1 MTTSNLSWLDSFG
14 RSEEQDKEFFGGTNF
29 SAVKP
34 QKKEPGLFDGT
45 GEALLYMAPNA
56 FFQTMGGVEEMSAY
70 KLSQMYELD
79 LDNNEDALSEPIKA
93 DKDKIIQRA
102 ENEAKYYRLKAKND
116 WTPNPETTGAA
127 AQMIHAMGSTILK
140 AAGYSVIAGG
150 NPYFGGAMFGVDI
163 GLNEYGTLRDK
174 GVDAKTARQAGWAS
188 GALNALGLAIPGS
201 IGTSYLKSAALGAIV
216 NPASDILE
224 QASIKYILENA
235 DYEKIAGEYDPF
247 NPANLAVSSGVGIA
261 FGLMGAKGARS
272 RAIRAEKFA
281 QQDAEE
287 AQRRAQENPDQS
299 QAEEETKPV
308 GNSRLNQDVLNSIQ
322 NRDRSSQESV
332 IQMRKITEKPDF
344 NLISESRVLENG
356 SPVIAFVENPNPK
369 TIGKEVVVSASDGR
383 RMTMRYAVVEADS
396 ILTSNDVE
404 GFKNPEFA
412 NPNVLGARAIA
423 GNGRVAGVKSAYQHG
438 TAGDYRAELM
448 DQSKQFG
455 ISRRKIKN
463 MRQPILVRI
472 MKDEDVKTDVGELS
486 NRSGIQKLNPVEQA
500 EQDAR
505 NVNVEEGVDEQIT
518 SAQVDAAME
527 IKMSKIMTDDQPSGP
542 NGNINKSLQD
552 EATAREQIDDGKKV
566 EVSGEGVD
574 PEVMDKKLSS
584 FVTRFVKDLVGAGA
598 DKKVAGMNAQVID
611 AFFSTMGVRLGK
623 SRKEIEAEYELKVQ
637 KGEAAQA
644 NSYAQQKT
652 AEQKLAEESK
662 KWSSTVEQLKKKP
675 TQSLLMLT
683 QTPLSMKLVGAEFRE
698 LYVHPHV
705 FDGMFPNAKKSS
717 PNHHSHIE
725 MSAKVLKQIPSALA
739 DPVAIYYDE
748 RNNSFVFAL
757 EIKDENNNYVMVP
770 VAFNATGR
778 KGTINL
784 VKTALGRGIS
794 YYDSQGANNAIRY
807 VNKKK
812 CQRWF
817 PTSGAVSLFDSNAD
831 GTSVLTETDL
841 VKERQKYPGYY
852 QTQNE
857 APLVTVHNLSEE
869 NLNKAMDL
877 GGLAVPSLGITKR
890 DTAYTDFGDISLIGT
905 KDMVDPRKGTPVF
918 SQDAYT
924 QTFPE
929 PVWEKSVKPEG
940 AKEVSREFEAAAKE
954 SGFTD
959 EGQKLTHS
967 LQASPNR
974 QNFIHSLLTSNV
986 GAYLFLKSK
995 GIKVDP
1001 VMTKPGNF
1009 SKIVTD
1015 SDFIKVAEEIY
1026 KTDPTL
1032 AESKNI
1038 KRLSDA
1044 YIESFEKN
1052 GGEGGP
1058 LVRKIIARAKENGT
1072 PLKKEKLRSLM
1083 SEAIESKKNFVP
1095 TEDKLQTGYALK
1107 DKANEY
1113 RGEFEKW
1120 AEKQAD
1126 KAFSEPMIKVGNQ
1139 LKPITLENV
1148 VKAMKSSVVV
1158 NKEKTMTV
1166 GAGKVRARSA
1176 QKFKSIEE
1184 IQNNRD
1190 KVTDSETT
1198 SIQNAYIA
1206 GKMERFRQL
1215 ASKDSNFQDSFDAFN
1230 EAMDSLAKVAGSRGK
1245 ITEDKVRAELKKRGF
1260 DASDETVK
1268 LGVDI
1273 LERLDK
1279 SLTDYFEAKPQR
1291 AVKFNEFAGAVVPKK
1306 TSPETIARLEKEGIK
1321 VAIYD
1326 ETLPDGRQKAI
1337 TELTDSLQNERKD
1350 VLYQSA
1356 YHGSPHRFDEF
1367 STDFIGSGEG
1377 AQAHGWGLYFA
1388 KDKRVAENYRRVLT
1402 AKKFL
1407 EEFENKYDLYDK
1419 QDWRD
1424 FAQALRD
1431 GDIELDPKYQKLWDA
1446 VEKENYLGYSDF
1458 RSGFLEYIRDP
1469 EAYGGPSKVIDEA
1482 LKDYDGRLFELDIP
1496 ETNTMLDE
1504 QLTFYKQPPEVQKAV
1519 WDLLVELEGEGAR
1532 NIDLSKVT
1540 GRKLLKYLEDV
1551 AKYSGQE
1558 GAQKWAALQL
1568 NKHGIKGISY
1578 DGRRDG
1584 RCFVVFDDQAVKI
1597 MEYFQGDRQTKG
1609 AHKGIY
1615 TPGERVITLLQSA
1628 DESTFVHE
1636 SGHYFLDVLTDIGS
1650 KERVPKQIKDDIQT
1664 LMDWF
1669 GVKDLEEWNS
1679 LSFEDKRQY
1688 HEKFARGFEQYLR
1701 EGKAPSSTLEKVF
1714 KSFKDW
1720 LMKIYKSAEELDVE
1734 LSPEVRAV
1742 YDRLLATDEQ
1752 IKQRKAELEGRAE
1765 ADTSTS
1771 QRGSQVPEQVTEA
1784 INNLPIPEEAK
1795 GVLKNTLGIEEP
1807 AKTGEN
1813 HPHSGIPT
1821 EEEFIRQS
1829 LETDSVRDPDAF
1841 IVDENGNEI
1850 SLKDYMA
1857 EQDRIAE
1864 REIKDANAMGEAA
1877 QCMWRQGAFDDF

>member
-1 MTTSNLSWLDSFG
+1 MWLDTFG
-14 RSEEQDKEFFGGTNF
+14 RTEEQDKEFFSQLGPVQ
-29 SAVKP
+29 AP
-34 QKKEPGLFDGT
+34 KKEEPGLFTGT
-45 GEALLYMAPNA
+45 GKALASAIPHALLSTASLLDD
-56 FFQTMGGVEEMSAY
+56 FSVK
-70 KLSQMYELD
+70 KLSQLYD
-79 LDNNEDALSEPIKA
+79 LPNLQNEDALSEPIEIKKDSLEIAIQKA
-93 DKDKIIQRA
+93 KED
-102 ENEAKYYRLKAKND
+102 AKYHRLKVKKN

-127 AQMIHAMGSTILK
+127 AQMIHGITSTMFK
-140 AAGYSVIAGG
+140 ALGYSVIAGG
-150 NPYFGGAMFGVDI
+150 NPYVASGLFGADM
-163 GLNEYGTLRDK
+163 GLIERGTLIDK
-174 GVDAKTARQAGWAS
+174 GVDKNTANLAGLAS
-188 GALNALGLAIPGS
+188 GVANAVGMALPAS
-201 IGTSYLKSAALGAIV
+201 IGMSYKASALFGGTANIATDVG
-216 NPASDILE
+216 E
-224 QASIKYILENA
+224 KFSIKAILDNA
-235 DYEKIAGEYDPF
+235 DYKKISGEYDPF
-247 NPANLAVSSGVGIA
+247 DPTNLGVSAGVGVL
-261 FGLMGAKGARS
+261 FGLAGAKGAKV
-272 RAIRAEKFA
+272 RARKAKE
-281 QQDAEE
+281 
-287 AQRRAQENPDQS
+287 
-299 QAEEETKPV
+299 AEEERLRLLKEKELAEEKEAEARAREAEKGITEEAKKAQETKAPPKI
-308 GNSRLNQDVLNSIQ
+308 NPEILNSIQ
-322 NRDRSSQESV
+322 NRDRSSKNSV
-332 IQMRKITEKPDF
+332 AQMQIISQNPDF
-344 NLISESRVLENG
+344 NKLAEGRTLQTG
-356 SPVIAFVENPNPK
+356 TPVISYVPNSTKLVLGKNVQVSTNEAGDRVTMQYAVIESNSVLTSHGVLGDVHKGYTNPK
-369 TIGKEVVVSASDGR
+369 VQR
-383 RMTMRYAVVEADS
+383 
-396 ILTSNDVE
+396 
-404 GFKNPEFA
+404 
-412 NPNVLGARAIA
+412 ARAIA
-423 GNGRVAGVKSAYQHG
+423 GNGRVAGVNDAYKHR
-438 TAGDYRAELM
+438 TADKYRKELTEQIADYGIDPAEVAKM
-448 DQSKQFG
+448 K
-455 ISRRKIKN
+455 RP
-463 MRQPILVRI
+463 MLVRI
-472 MKDEDVKTDVGELS
+472 MDEKDITLETGQES
-486 NRSGIQKLNPVEQA
+486 NRSGIQGLDPVEQA
-500 EQDAR
+500 KQDA
-505 NVNVEEGVDEQIT
+505 VNVDVENIVFNKDGTISQKSISEFVFKNPDKTGMVDPRGNIVADNAVQRMRTAVFSGAYRDTTLISRFLANGEKERKILDALLQVAPEIVKLRKIGGEYDYSNDAVEAAADVFQTRKETKGLEREENTISLLQSTPEQEFFKKILLSKHPEALKNVIQRMLEVAEQERLSADGGIVQPLTHSGLSENVFKEFSDVDLTPDIESILARSEEFKRSIT
-518 SAQVDAAME
+518 SDTVDAAME
-527 IKMSKIMTDDQPSGP
+527 LNIARVITQDQPSGP

-574 PEVMDKKLSS
+574 PEIMGKKVSS
-584 FVTRFVKDLVGAGA
+584 FVTRFVKELVGAGA
-598 DKKVAGMNAQVID
+598 DKKVAGMNARIID
-611 AFFSTMGVRLGK
+611 AFFSTMGIRLGK

-637 KGEAAQA
+637 KGEEAQA

-831 GTSVLTETDL
+831 GTSVLTEADL

-890 DTAYTDFGDISLIGT
+890 DTAYADFGDISLIGT

-924 QTFPE
+924 QTFPA
-929 PVWEKSVKPEG
+929 PVWEKSIKPEG
-940 AKEVSREFEAAAKE
+940 AKEVSREFEAGAKE
-954 SGFTD
+954 SGFTE

-967 LQASPNR
+967 LQANPNR
-974 QNFIHSLLTSNV
+974 KNFIHSLLTSNV

-1026 KTDPTL
+1026 KADPTL

-1058 LVRKIIARAKENGT
+1058 LVRKVIARAKENGT

-1095 TEDKLQTGYALK
+1095 AEDKLQTGYALK

-1113 RGEFEKW
+1113 RGEFEQW

-1190 KVTDSETT
+1190 KVTDSETVN
-1198 SIQNAYIA
+1198 IQNAYIA

-1215 ASKDSNFQDSFDAFN
+1215 ASKDSNYRDSFDAFN

-1306 TSPETIARLEKEGIK
+1306 TSPETIARLEKEGLK
-1321 VAIYD
+1321 VAVYD

-1337 TELTDSLQNERKD
+1337 TELTDSLQKERDD
-1350 VLYQSA
+1350 VLYQN
-1356 YHGSPHRFDEF
+1356 
-1367 STDFIGSGEG
+1367 
-1377 AQAHGWGLYFA
+1377 GL
-1388 KDKRVAENYRRVLT
+1388 
-1402 AKKFL
+1402 
-1407 EEFENKYDLYDK
+1407 
-1419 QDWRD
+1419 
-1424 FAQALRD
+1424 
-1431 GDIELDPKYQKLWDA
+1431 
-1446 VEKENYLGYSDF
+1446 
-1458 RSGFLEYIRDP
+1458 
-1469 EAYGGPSKVIDEA
+1469 
-1482 LKDYDGRLFELDIP
+1482 
-1496 ETNTMLDE
+1496 
-1504 QLTFYKQPPEVQKAV
+1504 
-1519 WDLLVELEGEGAR
+1519 
-1532 NIDLSKVT
+1532 
-1540 GRKLLKYLEDV
+1540 
-1551 AKYSGQE
+1551 
-1558 GAQKWAALQL
+1558 
-1568 NKHGIKGISY
+1568 
-1578 DGRRDG
+1578 
-1584 RCFVVFDDQAVKI
+1584 
-1597 MEYFQGDRQTKG
+1597 
-1609 AHKGIY
+1609 KGIY

-1650 KERVPKQIKDDIQT
+1650 RERVPKQVKDDIQT
-1664 LMDWF
+1664 IMDWF

-1679 LSFEDKRQY
+1679 LSFEEKRQY

-1734 LSPEVRAV
+1734 LSPEVRSV

-1752 IKQRKAELEGRAE
+1752 IKKRKAELEGRTE
-1765 ADTSTS
+1765 GDMSTG
-1771 QRGSQVPEQVTEA
+1771 QLGSQVPEQVTEA

-1795 GVLKNTLGIEEP
+1795 GVIKDTLGIREP
-1807 AKTGEN
+1807 EKTGEN

-1841 IVDENGNEI
+1841 IVDENGNEV
-1850 SLKDYMA
+1850 SLKDYLA

-1864 REIKDANAMGEAA
+1864 REIKDANAMGVAA
-1877 QCMWRQGAFDDF
+1877 ECMWRQGAFDEI

>member
-1 MTTSNLSWLDSFG
+1 MTSNLSWLDSFG
-14 RSEEQDKEFFGGTNF
+14 RSEEQDKEFFAGSNL

-45 GEALLYMAPNA
+45 LDALGYMVPNA
-56 FFQTMGGVEEMSAY
+56 FFQTMGGAEELSAY

-150 NPYFGGAMFGVDI
+150 NPYFGGAMFGTDI

-174 GVDAKTARQAGWAS
+174 GVDAKTAKQAGWAS
-188 GALNALGLAIPGS
+188 GALNALGFTIPGS
-201 IGTSYLKSAALGAIV
+201 IGTSYLKSAARGAIV
-216 NPASDILE
+216 NPVSDIAE
-224 QASIKYILENA
+224 QASIKLILENA

-247 NPANLAVSSGVGIA
+247 NPANLAVSSGMGVV

-287 AQRRAQENPDQS
+287 AQKRAQENPAQPEGEG
-299 QAEEETKPV
+299 EEKPV
-308 GNSRLNQDVLNSIQ
+308 ANSRLNQEVLNSIQ

-332 IQMRKITEKPDF
+332 IQMRKIAEKPDF

-369 TIGKEVVVSASDGR
+369 TIGKEVIVSASDGR

-404 GFKNPEFA
+404 GFKNPDFA

-500 EQDAR
+500 AQDAR
-505 NVNVEEGVDEQIT
+505 NVNVEDLEFNADGTFSQKSIQGFVHANPDKEGMLDPRGNIIADNATQRMRTAVFSAAYGDNSLVSRFIANSNKDRKIFTALLNVAPDLVRLRKLGGNFDFSNSLVEAVADVFETRKETKGLQRGENTMPLYGSSPEQEFFKQVLLSKNPEKIKDIVRRMNEIASNESEDSFAEFGSLTREDVFNSVKNEFSSLDLTPDLETIALLKGIDEQIT
-518 SAQVDAAME
+518 STQVDAAME
-527 IKMSKIMTDDQPSGP
+527 LNSARVITQDQPSGP

-566 EVSGEGVD
+566 EVTGEGVD
-574 PEVMDKKLSS
+574 PEVMDKNVSS
-584 FVTRFVKDLVGAGA
+584 FITRFVKELVGAGA
-598 DKKVAGMNAQVID
+598 DKKIAGMNARIID
-611 AFFSTMGVRLGK
+611 AFFSTMGIRLGK

-637 KGEAAQA
+637 KGEEPQA

-662 KWSSTVEQLKKKP
+662 NWECFVDSLTSKP
-675 TQSLLMLT
+675 TNHVRMLT
-683 QTPLSMKLVGAEFRE
+683 QTPVVMHLVGADFKE
-698 LYVHPHV
+698 LYATPHF
-705 FDGMFPNAKKSS
+705 FDRIFENKDGSKTTFTKEEIKK
-717 PNHHSHIE
+717 
-725 MSAKVLKQIPSALA
+725 IPSALA
-739 DPVAIYYDE
+739 DPVAIFDQ
-748 RNNSFVFAL
+748 
-757 EIKDENNNYVMVP
+757 ENGRKLFLLDFTTKSKAPILVP
-770 VAFNATGR
+770 VEFNAQGEIATVNLAVSCFAKEKDGKPKWGWINSESL
-778 KGTINL
+778 KGKEL
-784 VKTALGRGIS
+784 
-794 YYDSQGANNAIRY
+794 Y
-807 VNKKK
+807 VNKQKLSSME
-812 CQRWF
+812 
-817 PTSGAVSLFDSNAD
+817 PYSGANSLRVLQSRI
-831 GTSVLTETDL
+831 TESVLTEDDL

-890 DTAYTDFGDISLIGT
+890 DTAYADFGDISLIGT

-929 PVWEKSVKPEG
+929 PVWDKSVKPEG

-967 LQASPNR
+967 LQANPNR
-974 QNFIHSLLTSNV
+974 KNFIHSLLTSNV

-995 GIKVDP
+995 GIKLDP

-1058 LVRKIIARAKENGT
+1058 LVRKLIARAKENGT

-1113 RGEFEKW
+1113 RGEFEQW

-1126 KAFSEPMIKVGNQ
+1126 KAFGEPMIKVGNQ

-1190 KVTDSETT
+1190 KVTDSETAN
-1198 SIQNAYIA
+1198 IQNAYIA

-1230 EAMDSLAKVAGSRGK
+1230 EAMDVLAKVAGSRGK

-1321 VAIYD
+1321 VAVYD

-1337 TELTDSLQNERKD
+1337 TELTDSLQKERD
-1350 VLYQSA
+1350 DILYQ
-1356 YHGSPHRFDEF
+1356 
-1367 STDFIGSGEG
+1367 
-1377 AQAHGWGLYFA
+1377 
-1388 KDKRVAENYRRVLT
+1388 N
-1402 AKKFL
+1402 
-1407 EEFENKYDLYDK
+1407 
-1419 QDWRD
+1419 
-1424 FAQALRD
+1424 
-1431 GDIELDPKYQKLWDA
+1431 
-1446 VEKENYLGYSDF
+1446 
-1458 RSGFLEYIRDP
+1458 
-1469 EAYGGPSKVIDEA
+1469 
-1482 LKDYDGRLFELDIP
+1482 GR
-1496 ETNTMLDE
+1496 
-1504 QLTFYKQPPEVQKAV
+1504 
-1519 WDLLVELEGEGAR
+1519 
-1532 NIDLSKVT
+1532 
-1540 GRKLLKYLEDV
+1540 
-1551 AKYSGQE
+1551 
-1558 GAQKWAALQL
+1558 
-1568 NKHGIKGISY
+1568 
-1578 DGRRDG
+1578 
-1584 RCFVVFDDQAVKI
+1584 
-1597 MEYFQGDRQTKG
+1597 
-1609 AHKGIY
+1609 KGIY

-1650 KERVPKQIKDDIQT
+1650 RERVPKQIKDDIQT

-1679 LSFEDKRQY
+1679 LSFEEKRQY

-1720 LMKIYKSAEELDVE
+1720 LMKIYKSAKDLDVE
-1734 LSPEVRAV
+1734 LSPEVRTV

-1752 IKQRKAELEGRAE
+1752 IKQRKAELEGRTE
-1765 ADTSTS
+1765 GDTAT
-1771 QRGSQVPEQVTEA
+1771 GKVGIEVPEQVTEA

-1829 LETDSVRDPDAF
+1829 LETNSVRDPDAF

-1850 SLKDYMA
+1850 SLKDYLA

-1864 REIKDANAMGEAA
+1864 REIKDANAMGVAA
-1877 QCMWRQGAFDDF
+1877 ECMWRQGAFDEI

>member
-1 MTTSNLSWLDSFG
+1 M
-14 RSEEQDKEFFGGTNF
+14 
-29 SAVKP
+29 
-34 QKKEPGLFDGT
+34 
-45 GEALLYMAPNA
+45 
-56 FFQTMGGVEEMSAY
+56 
-70 KLSQMYELD
+70 
-79 LDNNEDALSEPIKA
+79 
-93 DKDKIIQRA
+93 
-102 ENEAKYYRLKAKND
+102 
-116 WTPNPETTGAA
+116 
-127 AQMIHAMGSTILK
+127 
-140 AAGYSVIAGG
+140 
-150 NPYFGGAMFGVDI
+150 
-163 GLNEYGTLRDK
+163 
-174 GVDAKTARQAGWAS
+174 
-188 GALNALGLAIPGS
+188 
-201 IGTSYLKSAALGAIV
+201 
-216 NPASDILE
+216 
-224 QASIKYILENA
+224 
-235 DYEKIAGEYDPF
+235 
-247 NPANLAVSSGVGIA
+247 
-261 FGLMGAKGARS
+261 
-272 RAIRAEKFA
+272 
-281 QQDAEE
+281 
-287 AQRRAQENPDQS
+287 
-299 QAEEETKPV
+299 
-308 GNSRLNQDVLNSIQ
+308 
-322 NRDRSSQESV
+322 
-332 IQMRKITEKPDF
+332 
-344 NLISESRVLENG
+344 
-356 SPVIAFVENPNPK
+356 
-369 TIGKEVVVSASDGR
+369 
-383 RMTMRYAVVEADS
+383 
-396 ILTSNDVE
+396 
-404 GFKNPEFA
+404 
-412 NPNVLGARAIA
+412 LGARAIE
-423 GNGRVAGVKSAYQHG
+423 GNDSVVGLKSAYENN
-438 TAGDYRAELM
+438 TAGQYREELLS
-448 DQSKQFG
+448 QSKNFG
-455 ISRRKIKN
+455 ISRGKIKN
-463 MRQPILVRI
+463 MHQPILVRM
-472 MKDEDVKTDVGELS
+472 MKDEDVKSHISEPPKGSDT
-486 NRSGIQKLNPVEQA
+486 QKTVPA
-500 EQDAR
+500 EQE
-505 NVNVEEGVDEQIT
+505 VQGTEVDSTVSQGEAVLKKQIT
-518 SAQVDAAME
+518 PDTVDAAME
-527 IKMSKIMTDDQPSGP
+527 LNSARVITKDQPSGQ

-566 EVSGEGVD
+566 EVTGEGVD
-574 PEVMDKKLSS
+574 PEVMGKKVSS
-584 FVTRFVKDLVGAGA
+584 FVTRFVKELVGAGA
-598 DKKVAGMNAQVID
+598 DKKVAGMNARVID

-623 SRKEIEAEYELKVQ
+623 SRKEIEAEYELKVRN
-637 KGEAAQA
+637 GEDPSK
-644 NSYAQQKT
+644 NSYAQEAGVPQVRPGAVSKSD
-652 AEQKLAEESK
+652 KLYVAPVPKFETIVVATDKDGKNHRVLGVNGDPNLTIIPEGIK
-662 KWSSTVEQLKKKP
+662 GVKPLPVRLQETTLNGIHIRKHEAQLKKALGYESVEQAIWDVSQNWRWIFKGSKENCIRLIRP
-675 TQSLLMLT
+675 FEIAKNGNLKKTVLQIELQEVAGVYRVGSIFYSDKKIKEEDILFDR
-683 QTPLSMKLVGAEFRE
+683 QPYDHGPLSQYETAIGL
-698 LYVHPHV
+698 
-705 FDGMFPNAKKSS
+705 N
-717 PNHHSHIE
+717 
-725 MSAKVLKQIPSALA
+725 SA
-739 DPVAIYYDE
+739 
-748 RNNSFVFAL
+748 
-757 EIKDENNNYVMVP
+757 
-770 VAFNATGR
+770 
-778 KGTINL
+778 
-784 VKTALGRGIS
+784 
-794 YYDSQGANNAIRY
+794 
-807 VNKKK
+807 
-812 CQRWF
+812 
-817 PTSGAVSLFDSNAD
+817 PTSLKTGQSSSLPSILNQKKN
-831 GTSVLTETDL
+831 SERDL
-841 VKERQKYPGYY
+841 Y
-852 QTQNE
+852 QTQAPTE
-857 APLVTVHNLSEE
+857 PLVTVHNLSEE

-967 LQASPNR
+967 LQANPNR
-974 QNFIHSLLTSNV
+974 KNFIHSLLTSNV

-995 GIKVDP
+995 GIKLDP

-1015 SDFIKVAEEIY
+1015 SNFIKVAEEIY

-1058 LVRKIIARAKENGT
+1058 LVRKVIAKAKENGT

-1095 TEDKLQTGYALK
+1095 AEDKLQTGYALK

-1113 RGEFEKW
+1113 RGEFEQW

-1126 KAFSEPMIKVGNQ
+1126 KAFGEPMIKVGNQ

-1190 KVTDSETT
+1190 KVTDSETA

-1230 EAMDSLAKVAGSRGK
+1230 EAMDALAKVAGSRGK

-1306 TSPETIARLEKEGIK
+1306 TAPETIARLEKEGIK
-1321 VAIYD
+1321 VAVYD

-1337 TELTDSLQNERKD
+1337 TELTDSLQKERD
-1350 VLYQSA
+1350 DILYQ
-1356 YHGSPHRFDEF
+1356 
-1367 STDFIGSGEG
+1367 
-1377 AQAHGWGLYFA
+1377 
-1388 KDKRVAENYRRVLT
+1388 N
-1402 AKKFL
+1402 
-1407 EEFENKYDLYDK
+1407 
-1419 QDWRD
+1419 
-1424 FAQALRD
+1424 
-1431 GDIELDPKYQKLWDA
+1431 
-1446 VEKENYLGYSDF
+1446 
-1458 RSGFLEYIRDP
+1458 
-1469 EAYGGPSKVIDEA
+1469 
-1482 LKDYDGRLFELDIP
+1482 GR
-1496 ETNTMLDE
+1496 
-1504 QLTFYKQPPEVQKAV
+1504 
-1519 WDLLVELEGEGAR
+1519 
-1532 NIDLSKVT
+1532 
-1540 GRKLLKYLEDV
+1540 
-1551 AKYSGQE
+1551 
-1558 GAQKWAALQL
+1558 
-1568 NKHGIKGISY
+1568 
-1578 DGRRDG
+1578 
-1584 RCFVVFDDQAVKI
+1584 
-1597 MEYFQGDRQTKG
+1597 
-1609 AHKGIY
+1609 KGIY

-1650 KERVPKQIKDDIQT
+1650 RERVPKQIKDDIQT

-1679 LSFEDKRQY
+1679 LSFEEKRQY

-1734 LSPEVRAV
+1734 LSPEVRSV

-1752 IKQRKAELEGRAE
+1752 IKKRKAELEGRAE
-1765 ADTSTS
+1765 GDMSTG

-1795 GVLKNTLGIEEP
+1795 GVIKDTLGIREP
-1807 AKTGEN
+1807 EKTGEN
-1813 HPHSGIPT
+1813 RPHSGIPT

-1850 SLKDYMA
+1850 SLKDYLA

-1864 REIKDANAMGEAA
+1864 REIKDANAMGVAA
-1877 QCMWRQGAFDDF
+1877 ECMWRQGAFDEI

>member
-1 MTTSNLSWLDSFG
+1 MWLDTFG
-14 RSEEQDKEFFGGTNF
+14 RTEEQDKEFFSQLG
-29 SAVKP
+29 AVQP
-34 QKKEPGLFDGT
+34 PKKEEPGLFTGT
-45 GEALLYMAPNA
+45 GKAL
-56 FFQTMGGVEEMSAY
+56 AY
-70 KLSQMYELD
+70 AIPHGLLGTASLLDDFSVKKLSQLYD
-79 LDNNEDALSEPIKA
+79 LPNLQNEDALSEPIEIKKDSLEIAIQKA
-93 DKDKIIQRA
+93 KED
-102 ENEAKYYRLKAKND
+102 AKYHRLKVKKN

-127 AQMIHAMGSTILK
+127 AQMIHGITSTMFK
-140 AAGYSVIAGG
+140 ALGYSVIAGG
-150 NPYFGGAMFGVDI
+150 NPYVASGLFGADM
-163 GLNEYGTLRDK
+163 GLIERGTLIDK
-174 GVDAKTARQAGWAS
+174 GVDENTANLAGLAS
-188 GALNALGLAIPGS
+188 GVANAVGMVLPAS
-201 IGTSYLKSAALGAIV
+201 IGMSYKTSALFGGTANIV
-216 NPASDILE
+216 TDIGE
-224 QASIKYILENA
+224 KASIKAILDNA
-235 DYEKIAGEYDPF
+235 DYKKISGEYDPF
-247 NPANLAVSSGVGIA
+247 DPTNLGVSAGVGVL
-261 FGLMGAKGARS
+261 FGLAGAKGAKV
-272 RAIRAEKFA
+272 RARKAKE
-281 QQDAEE
+281 
-287 AQRRAQENPDQS
+287 
-299 QAEEETKPV
+299 AEEERLRLLKEKELAEEKEAEARAREAEKGITEEAKKTQETKAPPKI
-308 GNSRLNQDVLNSIQ
+308 NPEILNSIQ
-322 NRDRSSQESV
+322 NRDRSSKNSV
-332 IQMRKITEKPDF
+332 AQMQIISQNPDF
-344 NLISESRVLENG
+344 NKLAEGRTLQTG
-356 SPVIAFVENPNPK
+356 TPVISYVPNSTKLVLGKNVQVSTNEAGDRVTMQYAVIESNSVLTSHGVLGDVHKGYTNPK
-369 TIGKEVVVSASDGR
+369 VQR
-383 RMTMRYAVVEADS
+383 
-396 ILTSNDVE
+396 
-404 GFKNPEFA
+404 
-412 NPNVLGARAIA
+412 ARAIA
-423 GNGRVAGVKSAYQHG
+423 GNGRVAGVNDAYKHR
-438 TAGDYRAELM
+438 TADKYRKELTEQIADYGIDPAEVAKM
-448 DQSKQFG
+448 K
-455 ISRRKIKN
+455 RP
-463 MRQPILVRI
+463 MLVRI
-472 MKDEDVKTDVGELS
+472 MDEKDITLETGQES
-486 NRSGIQKLNPVEQA
+486 NRSGIQGLDPVEQA
-500 EQDAR
+500 KQDA
-505 NVNVEEGVDEQIT
+505 VNVDVENIVFNKDGTISQKSISEFVFKNPDKTGMVDPRGNIIADNAAQRMRTAVFSEAYRDTTLISRFLANGEKERKILDALLQVAPEIVKLRKIGGEYDYSNDAVEAAADVFQTRKETKGLEREENTISLLQSTPEQEFFKKILLSKHPEALKNVIQRMLEVAEQERLSADGGIVQPLTHSELSENVFKEFADVDLTPDIESILARSEEFKRSIT
-518 SAQVDAAME
+518 SDTVDAAME
-527 IKMSKIMTDDQPSGP
+527 LNSARVITQDQPSGP

-566 EVSGEGVD
+566 EVTGEGVD
-574 PEVMDKKLSS
+574 PEVMDNNVSS
-584 FVTRFVKDLVGAGA
+584 FITRFVKELVGAGA
-598 DKKVAGMNAQVID
+598 DKKIAGMNARIID

-637 KGEAAQA
+637 KGEESQA

-662 KWSSTVEQLKKKP
+662 NWESFVDSLTSKP
-675 TQSLLMLT
+675 TNHVRMLT
-683 QTPLSMKLVGAEFRE
+683 QTPIVMHLVGADFKE
-698 LYVHPHV
+698 LYATPHF
-705 FDGMFPNAKKSS
+705 FDRIFENKDGSKTTFTKEEIKK
-717 PNHHSHIE
+717 
-725 MSAKVLKQIPSALA
+725 IPSALA
-739 DPVAIYYDE
+739 DPVAIFDQ
-748 RNNSFVFAL
+748 
-757 EIKDENNNYVMVP
+757 ENGRKLFLLDFTTKSNAPILVP
-770 VAFNATGR
+770 IEFNAQGEIATVNLAISCFAKEKDGKPKWGWINSESL
-778 KGTINL
+778 KGKEL
-784 VKTALGRGIS
+784 
-794 YYDSQGANNAIRY
+794 Y
-807 VNKKK
+807 VNKEKLSSME
-812 CQRWF
+812 
-817 PTSGAVSLFDSNAD
+817 PYSGANSLRVLQSRI
-831 GTSVLTETDL
+831 TESVLTEADL

-852 QTQNE
+852 QTQSE

-890 DTAYTDFGDISLIGT
+890 DTAYADFGDISLIGT

-1044 YIESFEKN
+1044 YVESFEKN

-1058 LVRKIIARAKENGT
+1058 LVRKVIAKAKAKENGT

-1113 RGEFEKW
+1113 RGEFEQW

-1126 KAFSEPMIKVGNQ
+1126 KAFGEPMIKVGNQ

-1190 KVTDSETT
+1190 KVTDSETA

-1230 EAMDSLAKVAGSRGK
+1230 EAMDALAKVAGSRGK

-1321 VAIYD
+1321 VAVYD

-1337 TELTDSLQNERKD
+1337 TELTDSLQKERD
-1350 VLYQSA
+1350 DILYQ
-1356 YHGSPHRFDEF
+1356 
-1367 STDFIGSGEG
+1367 
-1377 AQAHGWGLYFA
+1377 
-1388 KDKRVAENYRRVLT
+1388 N
-1402 AKKFL
+1402 
-1407 EEFENKYDLYDK
+1407 
-1419 QDWRD
+1419 
-1424 FAQALRD
+1424 
-1431 GDIELDPKYQKLWDA
+1431 
-1446 VEKENYLGYSDF
+1446 
-1458 RSGFLEYIRDP
+1458 
-1469 EAYGGPSKVIDEA
+1469 
-1482 LKDYDGRLFELDIP
+1482 GR
-1496 ETNTMLDE
+1496 
-1504 QLTFYKQPPEVQKAV
+1504 
-1519 WDLLVELEGEGAR
+1519 
-1532 NIDLSKVT
+1532 
-1540 GRKLLKYLEDV
+1540 
-1551 AKYSGQE
+1551 
-1558 GAQKWAALQL
+1558 
-1568 NKHGIKGISY
+1568 
-1578 DGRRDG
+1578 
-1584 RCFVVFDDQAVKI
+1584 
-1597 MEYFQGDRQTKG
+1597 
-1609 AHKGIY
+1609 KGIY

-1650 KERVPKQIKDDIQT
+1650 RERVPKQIKDDIQT

-1679 LSFEDKRQY
+1679 LSFEEKRQY

-1720 LMKIYKSAEELDVE
+1720 LMKIYKSAKDLDVE
-1734 LSPEVRAV
+1734 LSPEVRTV

-1752 IKQRKAELEGRAE
+1752 IKQRKAELEGRTE
-1765 ADTSTS
+1765 GDTAT
-1771 QRGSQVPEQVTEA
+1771 GKVGIEVPEQVTEA

-1850 SLKDYMA
+1850 SLKDYLA

-1864 REIKDANAMGEAA
+1864 REIKDANAMGVAA
-1877 QCMWRQGAFDDF
+1877 ECMWRQGAFDEI

>member
-1 MTTSNLSWLDSFG
+1 MTSNLSWLDSFG
-14 RSEEQDKEFFGGTNF
+14 RSEEQDKEFFAGSNL

-45 GEALLYMAPNA
+45 LDALGYMVPNA
-56 FFQTMGGVEEMSAY
+56 LFQTMGGAEELSAY

-150 NPYFGGAMFGVDI
+150 NPYFGGAMFGADI

-174 GVDAKTARQAGWAS
+174 GVDAKTAKQAGWAS

-216 NPASDILE
+216 NPVSDIAE
-224 QASIKYILENA
+224 QASIKFILENA

-247 NPANLAVSSGVGIA
+247 NPANLAVSSGVGVV

-272 RAIRAEKFA
+272 RARRAEEFA
-281 QQDAEE
+281 KQDAEE
-287 AQRRAQENPDQS
+287 AQKRAQENPAQPEGEG
-299 QAEEETKPV
+299 EEKPV
-308 GNSRLNQDVLNSIQ
+308 ANSRLNQEVLNSIQ

-332 IQMRKITEKPDF
+332 IQMRKIAEKPDF

-356 SPVIAFVENPNPK
+356 SPVIAFVETPNPK
-369 TIGKEVVVSASDGR
+369 TIGKEVVVTDNNGNE
-383 RMTMRYAVVEADS
+383 MTMRYAVVEANS
-396 ILTSNDVE
+396 IHTSNDVE
-404 GFKNPEFA
+404 GKQNPDFV
-412 NPNVLGARAIA
+412 NPDVLGARAIE
-423 GNGRVAGVKSAYQHG
+423 GNDSVVGLKSAYENN
-438 TAGDYRAELM
+438 TAGQYREELLS
-448 DQSKQFG
+448 QSKNFG
-455 ISRRKIKN
+455 ISRGKIKN
-463 MRQPILVRI
+463 MHQPILVRM
-472 MKDEDVKTDVGELS
+472 MKDEDVKAHISEPPKGSDT
-486 NRSGIQKLNPVEQA
+486 QKTVPA
-500 EQDAR
+500 EQE
-505 NVNVEEGVDEQIT
+505 VQGTEVDSTVSQGEAVLKKQIT
-518 SAQVDAAME
+518 PDTVDAAME
-527 IKMSKIMTDDQPSGP
+527 LNSARVITKDQPSGQ

-566 EVSGEGVD
+566 EVTGEGVD
-574 PEVMDKKLSS
+574 PEVMGKKVSS
-584 FVTRFVKDLVGAGA
+584 FVTRFVKELVGAGA
-598 DKKVAGMNAQVID
+598 DKKVAGMNARVID

-623 SRKEIEAEYELKVQ
+623 SRKEIEAEYELKVRN
-637 KGEAAQA
+637 GEDPSK
-644 NSYAQQKT
+644 NSYAQEAGVPQVRPGAVSKSD
-652 AEQKLAEESK
+652 KLYVAPVPKFETIVVATDKDGKNHRVLGVNGDPNLTIIPEGIK
-662 KWSSTVEQLKKKP
+662 GVKPLPVRLQETTLNGIHIRKHEAQLKKALGYESVEQAIWDVSQNWRWIFKGSKENCIRLIRP
-675 TQSLLMLT
+675 FEIAKNGNLKKTVLQIELQEVAGVYRVGSIFYSDKKIKEEDILFDR
-683 QTPLSMKLVGAEFRE
+683 QPYDHGPLSQYETAIGL
-698 LYVHPHV
+698 
-705 FDGMFPNAKKSS
+705 N
-717 PNHHSHIE
+717 
-725 MSAKVLKQIPSALA
+725 SA
-739 DPVAIYYDE
+739 
-748 RNNSFVFAL
+748 
-757 EIKDENNNYVMVP
+757 
-770 VAFNATGR
+770 
-778 KGTINL
+778 
-784 VKTALGRGIS
+784 
-794 YYDSQGANNAIRY
+794 
-807 VNKKK
+807 
-812 CQRWF
+812 
-817 PTSGAVSLFDSNAD
+817 PTSLKTGQSSSLPSILNQKKN
-831 GTSVLTETDL
+831 SERDL
-841 VKERQKYPGYY
+841 Y
-852 QTQNE
+852 QTQAPTE
-857 APLVTVHNLSEE
+857 PLVTVHNLSEE

-967 LQASPNR
+967 LQANPNR
-974 QNFIHSLLTSNV
+974 KNFIHSLLTSNV

-995 GIKVDP
+995 GIKLDP

-1015 SDFIKVAEEIY
+1015 SNFIKVAEEIY

-1058 LVRKIIARAKENGT
+1058 LVRKVIAKAKENGT

-1095 TEDKLQTGYALK
+1095 AEDKLQTGYALK

-1113 RGEFEKW
+1113 RGEFEQW

-1126 KAFSEPMIKVGNQ
+1126 KAFGEPMIKVGNQ

-1190 KVTDSETT
+1190 KVTDSETA

-1230 EAMDSLAKVAGSRGK
+1230 EAMDALAKVAGSRGK

-1306 TSPETIARLEKEGIK
+1306 TAPETIARLEKEGIK
-1321 VAIYD
+1321 VAVYD

-1337 TELTDSLQNERKD
+1337 TELTDSLQKERD
-1350 VLYQSA
+1350 DILYQ
-1356 YHGSPHRFDEF
+1356 
-1367 STDFIGSGEG
+1367 
-1377 AQAHGWGLYFA
+1377 
-1388 KDKRVAENYRRVLT
+1388 N
-1402 AKKFL
+1402 
-1407 EEFENKYDLYDK
+1407 
-1419 QDWRD
+1419 
-1424 FAQALRD
+1424 
-1431 GDIELDPKYQKLWDA
+1431 
-1446 VEKENYLGYSDF
+1446 
-1458 RSGFLEYIRDP
+1458 
-1469 EAYGGPSKVIDEA
+1469 
-1482 LKDYDGRLFELDIP
+1482 GR
-1496 ETNTMLDE
+1496 
-1504 QLTFYKQPPEVQKAV
+1504 
-1519 WDLLVELEGEGAR
+1519 
-1532 NIDLSKVT
+1532 
-1540 GRKLLKYLEDV
+1540 
-1551 AKYSGQE
+1551 
-1558 GAQKWAALQL
+1558 
-1568 NKHGIKGISY
+1568 
-1578 DGRRDG
+1578 
-1584 RCFVVFDDQAVKI
+1584 
-1597 MEYFQGDRQTKG
+1597 
-1609 AHKGIY
+1609 KGIY

-1650 KERVPKQIKDDIQT
+1650 RERVPKQIKDDIQT

-1679 LSFEDKRQY
+1679 LSFEEKRQY

-1734 LSPEVRAV
+1734 LSPEVRSV

-1752 IKQRKAELEGRAE
+1752 IKKRKAELEGRAE
-1765 ADTSTS
+1765 GDMSTG

-1795 GVLKNTLGIEEP
+1795 GVIKDTLGIREP
-1807 AKTGEN
+1807 EKTGGN
-1813 HPHSGIPT
+1813 RPHSGIPT

-1850 SLKDYMA
+1850 SLKDYLA

-1864 REIKDANAMGEAA
+1864 REIKDANAMGVAA
-1877 QCMWRQGAFDDF
+1877 ECMWRQGAFDEI